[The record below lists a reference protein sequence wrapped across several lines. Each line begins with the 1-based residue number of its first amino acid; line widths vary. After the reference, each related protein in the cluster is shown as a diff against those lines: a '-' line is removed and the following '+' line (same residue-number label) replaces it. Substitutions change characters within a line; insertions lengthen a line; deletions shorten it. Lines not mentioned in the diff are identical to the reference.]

1 MNDPLDMF
9 AHKKGQRIFIEFELT
24 EDQTELRDSA
34 LKDFY
39 GYETFIKGTKI
50 NRVLF
55 SDQNLDDLVRDMV
68 MLYIQSFSADLATLV
83 ESKLPHEV
91 KK

>member
-1 MNDPLDMF
+1 MTEPLDMF

-24 EDQTELRDSA
+24 EDQNEFRDRA

-39 GYETFIKGTKI
+39 GYETFIQGAKI

-55 SDQNLDDLVRDMV
+55 SNQNLDDLVRDMA
-68 MLYIQSFSADLATLV
+68 MLYVQKFSTDLAALV
-83 ESKLPHEV
+83 ESKLLHEV